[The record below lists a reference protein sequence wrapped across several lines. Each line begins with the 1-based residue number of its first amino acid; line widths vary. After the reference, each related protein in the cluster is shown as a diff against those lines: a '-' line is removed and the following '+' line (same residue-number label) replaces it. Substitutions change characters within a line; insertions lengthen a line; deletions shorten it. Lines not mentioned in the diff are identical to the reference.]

1 MKILICGLPGS
12 GKSTLAEPFTKA
24 IGGIWLNAD
33 AVRTKYDDWDF
44 SYFGRARQAKR
55 MSLLADG
62 VIMAGKVAV
71 CDFVCP
77 KQSIREE
84 FAADFTVFM
93 DTIETSEY
101 EDTNQ
106 MFEAPTDMNY
116 HVSKWFDDTHENLV
130 KVIERFNNVQL

>member
-1 MKILICGLPGS
+1 
-12 GKSTLAEPFTKA
+12 
-24 IGGIWLNAD
+24 
-33 AVRTKYDDWDF
+33 
-44 SYFGRARQAKR
+44 
-55 MSLLADG
+55 
-62 VIMAGKVAV
+62 MAGKVAV